1 MGKSF
6 MCVKVNTLT
15 VVFYDIF
22 KGSRIA
28 FGIVW
33 CEKMSD
39 VSDAARF
46 LVHLKGKQLL
56 LIAREVTKALLIVW
70 SGKMS
75 DVSDAACFIVQL
87 KGKCIYIVKRVKK
100 SYSLS
105 LSSLLV

>member
-39 VSDAARF
+39 VSDAA
-46 LVHLKGKQLL
+46 
-56 LIAREVTKALLIVW
+56 
-70 SGKMS
+70 
-75 DVSDAACFIVQL
+75 CFIVQL